1 MNNNTII
8 IEKKQVN
15 YLYVIQ
21 PNNLSK
27 KMFPAYYIKWGKKEE
42 EKKSNAYLYSQ
53 CYFLQL

>member
-27 KMFPAYYIKWGKKEE
+27 KMFPADYIKME
-42 EKKSNAYLYSQ
+42 EKKEVEEKKI
-53 CYFLQL
+53 